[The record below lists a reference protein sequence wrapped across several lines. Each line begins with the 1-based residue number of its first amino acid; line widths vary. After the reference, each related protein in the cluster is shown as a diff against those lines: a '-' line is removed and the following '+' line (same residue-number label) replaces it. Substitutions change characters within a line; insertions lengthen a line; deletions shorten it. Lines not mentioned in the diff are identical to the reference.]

1 MQHQAI
7 AAIDAANWEELTPRL
22 QNYAHYQIV
31 GLRWRGLPMAGAKWT
46 DVTINNQTAADLVE
60 EALVALARGRRTY
73 RSEESLEKNLCMVIW
88 SLARNHYKRAMHSP
102 VVNHLVREDEED
114 LDPIDQAA
122 DPTIPA
128 NPAEATERLRRQQ
141 EFCALLTKSVE
152 GDEELSLLLLAYED
166 GSTLPA
172 AVEEATG
179 IPAGRVS
186 ELKRKLET
194 RADKLIRQNPQY
206 ADIKPL
212 QEVS

>member
-7 AAIDAANWEELTPRL
+7 AAIDAADWEELTPRL
-22 QNYAHYQIV
+22 QKYAHYQIV
-31 GLRWRGLPMAGAKWT
+31 GLLCRGLPMAGAKGT
-46 DVTINNQTAADLVE
+46 NVTLNNQTADDLVE

-73 RSEESLEKNLCMVIW
+73 QPERSLEQNLCVVIW
-88 SLARNHYKRAMHSP
+88 SLARNHYKRAMLSP
-102 VVNHLVREDEED
+102 MVNHLVREDEED

-128 NPAEATERLRRQQ
+128 NPAEASERRRRQQ
-141 EFCALLTKSVE
+141 EFCTLLLKSVE
-152 GDEELSLLLLAYED
+152 KDEELSLLLLAYEE
-166 GSTLPA
+166 GKVLPA
-172 AVEEATG
+172 DVEAETG

-194 RADKLIRQNPQY
+194 RADKIIRQNPQY